1 MLDKTVRF
9 RLIGVIILVIVSAAV
24 LPIIL
29 DGERPPEL
37 DVTIQIEAAPSI
49 PSVKVAPL
57 QPITSLGIND
67 DSDSEIEPSSSAD
80 EPTTNVSTSSVK
92 KEEHSKQSDDGI
104 FKPQVTVKATNTIR
118 SNEQSSTPKSVAPTA
133 SKEPRWSVQIATF
146 KSKNNAE
153 NLVKKLIKADYA
165 AYSITTN
172 SLYKVYV
179 GPEIKREKA
188 EQFRDQIK
196 KDIGLK
202 GLIVK
207 YSEN

>member
-1 MLDKTVRF
+1 MLDKTIRF
-9 RLIGVIILVIVSAAV
+9 RLIGVVILVVISAAV

-37 DVTIQIEAAPSI
+37 DVNIQIEPAPTI
-49 PSVKVAPL
+49 ANVKISPL
-57 QPITSLGIND
+57 QPITSLGANGD
-67 DSDSEIEPSSSAD
+67 LDSQPEIKVESIKKDAD
-80 EPTTNVSTSSVK
+80 QDRVSKHMTVEK
-92 KEEHSKQSDDGI
+92 VD
-104 FKPQVTVKATNTIR
+104 VVKAPVTI
-118 SNEQSSTPKSVAPTA
+118 SPAKSIASVAKPA
-133 SKEPRWSVQIATF
+133 LQKESRWSVQIATF
-146 KSKNNAE
+146 KSKTNAD
-153 NLVKKLIKADYA
+153 NLVKKLIKANYS

-188 EQFRDQIK
+188 ELFRDQIK
-196 KDIGLK
+196 KEFRLN

>member
-9 RLIGVIILVIVSAAV
+9 RLIGVVILVIVSAAV

-37 DVTIQIEAAPSI
+37 DVNIQIEPAPVISN
-49 PSVKVAPL
+49 VKIAPL

-67 DSDSEIEPSSSAD
+67 DSDVESTDTLSSSNNS
-80 EPTTNVSTSSVK
+80 TTDLANLSTKNEANNVK
-92 KEEHSKQSDDGI
+92 KMNDELFE
-104 FKPQVTVKATNTIR
+104 PEVTVKPTEKPR
-118 SNEQSSTPKSVAPTA
+118 SAEKNLPQKVEL
-133 SKEPRWSVQIATF
+133 SKETRWSVQIATF
-146 KSKNNAE
+146 KSKQNAD
-153 NLVKKLIKADYA
+153 NLVKKLIKAKYA

-179 GPEIKREKA
+179 GPEIKRDKA
-188 EQFRDQIK
+188 EQYRDQIR
-196 KDIGLK
+196 KDMGLK